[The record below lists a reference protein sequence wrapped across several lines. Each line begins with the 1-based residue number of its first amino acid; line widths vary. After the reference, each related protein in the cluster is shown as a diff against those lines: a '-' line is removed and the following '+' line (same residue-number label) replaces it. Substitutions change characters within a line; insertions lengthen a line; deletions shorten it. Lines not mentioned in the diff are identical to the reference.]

1 MSWSTRFRG
10 LLQSKKLD
18 QDLEEELSAHIDMR
32 TRDNI
37 ASGMTPQEARQD
49 ARRRFGNTTLMKE
62 DTRAMD
68 IIGWIE
74 TLGQNLHYAA
84 RMLRRSPGFTV
95 VAILTLA
102 LGIGANVATFTVVRA
117 VLLSP
122 LPFPHPEQLVRV
134 FDDLRG
140 SNSQDVGMSAPEL
153 WDLRDKSGVFQDISL
168 VWPFDA
174 NLTGAEHPERIE
186 CLAGSANYFTMLGVT
201 PQLGRIFTQQ
211 DAQPGFTDGI
221 LISDAFWHRMFGAD
235 RAVIGRKIRIDDDLY
250 TIIGVLPPDFRHPG
264 RSLQNEVEVFA
275 AVGVSGAPFP
285 SPPQRSQRFM
295 PGAIGRLKP
304 GVTVEQAQ
312 SRLNALSAELTREY
326 PTDYPAQA
334 GWALRLVP
342 AREALVGSMRTE
354 LFVLFAAV
362 AFVLLIACVNLANLL
377 LARSAGRQREIA
389 IRLALGAGRVRLIG
403 QLLTES
409 MLLASLSGGVALLTV
424 VWLKEWLLKLTPQ
437 GLPRL
442 NEVTLS
448 GGVLLFALVVSILT
462 GVIFGLAP
470 ALQAARRH
478 QVAELREG
486 SRGSGSSRH
495 QIKVSRVLVTCEI
508 ALSLVLLIGAGLLL
522 RSFWH
527 LLEVRPGFEPHHLV
541 TARIWIAFPNDI
553 AKNPYRTVEARAAF
567 LHEVLRRVGALP
579 GVEEAAL
586 GSGNDLP
593 METRPNPTVFTI
605 DKNAAESERV
615 PTAEAA
621 TVTPEYFQVLKIPL
635 IRGRVFTEADD
646 SKGQPVVLINET
658 LARRYWPDQDP
669 VGQQIRFAAAQASN
683 PAKNPW
689 TTIVGVIGDIK
700 STGFDTASSPYLYFP
715 AYQQPSYSSVV
726 YLRTTTAAG
735 TLGDRISREVQGVD
749 PSVPVF
755 GVRTMDEVIG
765 KYLANRRFAL
775 ELLGVFAGIALLLAS
790 IGIYG
795 VMAYTFSQRTN
806 EIGIRIAM
814 GAQRSDILRI
824 AVGEGALVVAIGV
837 VSGLVGSALLTR
849 FLQSMLFDVK
859 PTDPLTYAAIGALLT
874 VVTLL
879 ACVVPAHRA
888 TRVDPLIALRHE

>member
-1 MSWSTRFRG
+1 MSWLTRLRG
-10 LLQSKKLD
+10 MLQSQKLD
-18 QDLEEELSAHIDMR
+18 RDLDEELNAHLEMR
-32 TRDNI
+32 ARDNI
-37 ASGMTPQEARQD
+37 ASGMTAEEARHD
-49 ARRRFGNTTLMKE
+49 ARRRFGNATLMKQ

-68 IIGWIE
+68 IVSWME
-74 TLGQNLHYAA
+74 ALGQNLRYAA
-84 RMLRRSPGFTV
+84 RLLRRNPGFTV

-134 FDDLRG
+134 YDDLRG
-140 SNSQDVGMSAPEL
+140 SNSQDVGMSVLEL

-168 VWPFDA
+168 LWPFDA
-174 NLTGAEHPERIE
+174 NLTGGDHPERIE
-186 CLAGSANYFTMLGVT
+186 CLAASANYFTMLGVS

-211 DAQPGFTDGI
+211 DAQPGFTEGV

-235 RAVIGRKIRIDDDLY
+235 HNVIGKKIRIDDDLY
-250 TIIGVLPPDFRHPG
+250 TVMGVLPPEFRHPG
-264 RSLQNEVEVFA
+264 RSLQSEVEVFA
-275 AVGVSGAPFP
+275 AAGVSGAPFP
-285 SPPQRSQRFM
+285 APPQRSQRLV
-295 PGAIGRLKP
+295 PGAMGRLKP
-304 GVTVEQAQ
+304 GVTLEQAQ
-312 SRLNALSAELTREY
+312 SRLNALSAELGRES
-326 PTDYPAQA
+326 PSDYPAPA
-334 GWALRLVP
+334 GWTLRLVP
-342 AREALVGSMRTE
+342 IREALVGNMRTE
-354 LFVLFAAV
+354 LFVLFGAV

-389 IRLALGAGRVRLIG
+389 VRLALGAGRARLIG

-409 MLLASLSGGVALLTV
+409 ILLASLSGGVALLTV
-424 VWLKEWLLKLTPQ
+424 VWLKAWLVKLAPA

-442 NEVTLS
+442 NEVNLS
-448 GGVLLFALVVSILT
+448 PGVLLFAFGLSILT

-486 SRGSGSSRH
+486 SSGTGSSRQ
-495 QIKVSRVLVTCEI
+495 QIKISRVLVTCEI

-527 LLEVRPGFEPHHLV
+527 LLEVHPGFEPHHLV

-553 AKNPYRTVEARAAF
+553 AKNPYRTTAARGAF
-567 LHEVLRRVGALP
+567 LHEVLRRVSALP
-579 GVEEAAL
+579 GVEQAAL
-586 GSGNDLP
+586 GSGNGLP
-593 METRPNPTVFTI
+593 METRPNPVLFTI

-615 PTAEAA
+615 PTAELS
-621 TVTPEYFQVLKIPL
+621 TVTPEYFHVLKIPV

-646 SKGQPVVLINET
+646 PKGQPVVVINET
-658 LARRYWPDQDP
+658 LARRYWHDQNP
-669 VGQQIRFAAAQASN
+669 IGQQIRLAPAQSSAAQ
-683 PAKNPW
+683 NPW
-689 TTIVGVIGDIK
+689 RTIVGVTGDIK
-700 STGFDTASSPYLYFP
+700 SDGFDAPSSPYLYFP

-726 YLRTTTAAG
+726 YLRTAAAPG
-735 TLGDRISREVQGVD
+735 TLGDRISREVQAID
-749 PSVPVF
+749 PSVPVYA
-755 GVRTMDEVIG
+755 VHTMDQVIT
-765 KYLANRRFAL
+765 KYLADRRFAL
-775 ELLGVFAGIALLLAS
+775 ELLAVFAGVALSLAS

-814 GAQRSDILRI
+814 GAQPGDILRI
-824 AVGEGALVVAIGV
+824 AVREGAWVVAVGV
-837 VSGLVGSALLTR
+837 VAGLVGSALLTG

-859 PTDPLTYAAIGALLT
+859 PTDPITYAAIAGLLT

-879 ACVVPAHRA
+879 ACLMPAYRA